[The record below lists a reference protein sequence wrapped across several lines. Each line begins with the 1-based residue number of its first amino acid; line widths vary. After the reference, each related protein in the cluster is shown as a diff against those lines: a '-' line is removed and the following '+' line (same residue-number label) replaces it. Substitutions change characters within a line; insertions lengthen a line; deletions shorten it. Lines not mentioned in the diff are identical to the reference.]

1 VRGAAGSQGG
11 RISLFEE
18 SDLISAYSRAQA
30 TEDGVLVDMSQ
41 EEFGIMAREAGFLFP
56 FAMTHAAYSRYVA
69 LTPMAKR
76 MGNDLLGR
84 WWDILWM
91 LRCRIK
97 AKGGDCDT
105 LLFTFYCVV
114 DREKPRLCRLKA
126 VIGPGD
132 DGEPVFTLMLPEED

>member
-1 VRGAAGSQGG
+1 MREAAGSQGE

-30 TEDGVLVDMSQ
+30 IEDGVLVDMGQ
-41 EEFGIMAREAGFLFP
+41 GEFGKMAREAGFLFP
-56 FAMTHAAYSRYVA
+56 FAMTGAAYSRYVA
-69 LTPMAKR
+69 LTPMAER

-97 AKGGDCDT
+97 ARGGDCES
-105 LLFTFYCVV
+105 LLFSFFCVV
-114 DREKPRLCRLKA
+114 DREKPRLCRLKS
-126 VIGPGD
+126 VVGPGD
-132 DGEPVFTLMLPEED
+132 DGEPVITLMLPEED